1 LILTLEKYFIL
12 FSQAILKKIISNVF
26 SNEFRSFLSLNY
38 FRGIIFLL
46 LGLFLTNCDKFNQQ
60 TPDPSPK
67 DKTIQPIPY
76 MTIVRSSGVSLVK
89 HADST
94 QEKGGI
100 GTFLLEGDKVLTE
113 KNAWIDIQ
121 YNSETLL
128 RLFPQTRLEIKSLKI
143 LEKKSLISLELLDG
157 IVYSKVFYAN
167 DSNKFIIKT
176 PFIISNTT
184 GAEFIVSNNPKG
196 SRIKVKF
203 GKVVS
208 YPRIFSLEDRD
219 PLDVKPEEKN
229 GKIATAVSEKMLLLE
244 NLTFADLHLNYN
256 FLKPLESIENLDDY
270 SKQISELDFPSRK
283 ASFSDS
289 EIVEFNGMS
298 LTDTKLIEDFYSI
311 SRELQA
317 GNKDPK
323 KMEELEGN
331 RSSLENLLSKNNYSD
346 YKNNTS
352 SLEEPD
358 GKTSPIMQYSRSN
371 HKKWVSGH
379 NESVV
384 KYPPKTQFLKGS
396 YHKKWIS
403 RSVSKKLSYY
413 KRKGKYKRLAH
424 KKKFKTEKEVYEYYE
439 RLDKLT
445 LTENRVEVG
454 TIITQDSS
462 LIILHTSEGIKR
474 IPSEEVIE
482 INFDYLKP
490 N

>member
-1 LILTLEKYFIL
+1 MEKYFIL

-26 SNEFRSFLSLNY
+26 SNEFRTFLSLNY

-46 LGLFLTNCDKFNQQ
+46 LGLFLINCDKFNQQ
-60 TPDPSPK
+60 APDLSPK
-67 DKTIQPIPY
+67 DKITQPIPY
-76 MTIVRSSGVSLVK
+76 MTIVRSSGISIVK

-94 QEKGGI
+94 QEKGSI

-128 RLFPQTRLEIKSLKI
+128 RLFPQTRMEIKSLKI
-143 LEKKSLISLELLDG
+143 LEKKSIISLELFEG
-157 IVYSKVFYAN
+157 NVYNKVFYAN
-167 DSNKFIIKT
+167 DANKFIIKT
-176 PFIISNTT
+176 PNIISNST
-184 GAEFIVSNNPKG
+184 GAEFIVSHNPKG
-196 SRIKVKF
+196 SRVKVKF

-208 YPRIFSLEDRD
+208 YPRIFSLEDKD

-244 NLTFADLHLNYN
+244 NLTYADLQLNYI
-256 FLKPLESIENLDDY
+256 FQKPLESIENLDAF

-283 ASFSDS
+283 ASFSEP
-289 EIVEFNGMS
+289 EILEFNGMS
-298 LTDTKLIEDFYSI
+298 LTDTKLIEDFYSL

-317 GNKDPK
+317 GNQDPK

-331 RSSLENLLSKNNYSD
+331 RSSLENLLSKNNYAD
-346 YKNNTS
+346 YKNNTPTQD
-352 SLEEPD
+352 EPE
-358 GKTSPIMQYSRSN
+358 GKN
-371 HKKWVSGH
+371 
-379 NESVV
+379 
-384 KYPPKTQFLKGS
+384 PPKIQSYKRS
-396 YHKKWIS
+396 YHKKWIA
-403 RSVSKKLSYY
+403 RSISKKLSYY

-474 IPSEEVIE
+474 IPSEEVLE